1 MNDVSIE
8 TEIKVEIGDPEG
20 FCRRLGALGAEALS
34 ARHFEDNHL
43 LDFPDDGLRSRRCV
57 LRVRIAGGRA
67 TLTFKGASRPGG
79 IFKVRE
85 ELETGLGDGAA
96 ALGILGRIGMR
107 PVFRYQ
113 KYRRE
118 YGVGGVRVAVDETP
132 IGNYA
137 ELEGPEKAIRALA
150 CALSFPERDFIRASY
165 HSLYLEFCRQK
176 GAAAGHMV
184 F

>member
-137 ELEGPEKAIRALA
+137 ELEGPEEAIRALA